1 MKNKILIIEDDTV
14 FQKVLS
20 QALEDAGF
28 ETVTASDG
36 EAGVRL
42 ADKEEP
48 QLIVLDVILPKK
60 DGFTVMEYLS
70 KSPKLSSV
78 PVMVI
83 TNLEGSHDV
92 ERMMTLG
99 AKGFLIKVNYSME
112 EIVAAIKNIMDT
124 YAVKKKK

>member
-1 MKNKILIIEDDTV
+1 MTHKILIIEDDTV

-20 QALEDAGF
+20 QALEDSGF
-28 ETVTASDG
+28 MTMTASDG
-36 EAGVRL
+36 EAGIRL
-42 ADKEEP
+42 AEKEIP
-48 QLIVLDVILPKK
+48 DLIVLDVILPKK
-60 DGFTVMEYLS
+60 DGFTVMEHFS
-70 KSPKLSSV
+70 RSPKLALI

-112 EIVAAIKNIMDT
+112 EIVAAIKNIMET
-124 YAVKKKK
+124 YAVKKQK

>member
-1 MKNKILIIEDDTV
+1 MANKILIIEDDTV

-20 QALEDAGF
+20 QALEDSGF
-28 ETVTASDG
+28 STLAASDG
-36 EAGVRL
+36 EAGIRL
-42 ADKEEP
+42 AEKEIP
-48 QLIVLDVILPKK
+48 DLIVLDVILPKK
-60 DGFTVMEYLS
+60 DGFTVMEHFS
-70 KSPKLSSV
+70 KSPKLASI

-124 YAVKKKK
+124 YAVKKQK

>member
-1 MKNKILIIEDDTV
+1 MKHKILIIEDDTV

-28 ETVTASDG
+28 ETAVASDG
-36 EAGVRL
+36 EAGIRL
-42 ADKEEP
+42 ADKEMP
-48 QLIVLDVILPKK
+48 NLIVLDVILPKK

-70 KSPKLSSV
+70 RSPKLSSI
-78 PVMVI
+78 PVVVI

-112 EIVAAIKNIMDT
+112 EIVAAIKNIMNT
-124 YAVKKKK
+124 YEVKKQK